1 MSVNLDAVAFF
12 ESYTPGADADALLAV
27 MAIVSPQL
35 LSAVGDPTLVPPGAW
50 AVGRG
55 AGWVM
60 PTFTTRYHRPSRFT
74 DGAFGIWYA
83 AYSVEIAV
91 AETLYHHAIRLR
103 ESGEPAQLVH
113 LQLLSADIA
122 GYAAEVW
129 RISKPLLTA
138 IHDPSSYTV
147 SQAVGAHLR
156 DRGTQVIIYRS
167 VRHTTHGG
175 CAAVVQPSTVRNC
188 TRVGDVRYQW
198 DGTNIGV
205 VAAPQP

>member
-1 MSVNLDAVAFF
+1 MAFF
-12 ESYTPGADADALLAV
+12 EDYTPGADADALLAV

-35 LSAVGDPTLVPPGAW
+35 LSAVGDPSLVPPGAW

-60 PTFTTRYHRPSRFT
+60 PTFTTRHHRPSRFT

-91 AETLYHHAIRLR
+91 AETLYHHTIRLR
-103 ESGEPAQLVH
+103 ESGEPAQLVQ

-129 RISKPLLTA
+129 RVSGPLRTA

-147 SQAVGAHLR
+147 SQTVGAHLR
-156 DRGTQVIIYRS
+156 NRGTQVIIYRS
-167 VRHTTHGG
+167 VRHTPHGG
-175 CAAVVQPSTVRNC
+175 CAAVLQPSTVRNC
-188 TRVGDVRYQW
+188 IRVRAVEYQW
-198 DGTNIGV
+198 DGMRLEVI
-205 VAAPQP
+205 